1 MELRGGHFWGDR
13 IENRAEMVE
22 AYLGNTMDSIPDH
35 CNKVNVAI
43 KQVKFF
49 LSPLHYNVVY

>member
-35 CNKVNVAI
+35 CNKADIAI
-43 KQVKFF
+43 KQVK
-49 LSPLHYNVVY
+49 